1 MARGKKITAA
11 GLEDA
16 IKEILEDYENDIEY
30 NLAEITK
37 SVTRKGVRAIKN
49 ESAATFGTTPKREE
63 KYAKTWTSTFQTG
76 RNSAQGTI
84 YNTQAG
90 LPHLLE
96 NGHVLSYVLRDGTK
110 RTDGFVKGRPHI
122 SKVQD
127 ELSRVYEQEI
137 MYKLSNI

>member
-96 NGHVLSYVLRDGTK
+96 NGHVLRNGTK
-110 RTDGFVKGRPHI
+110 RTFGFVQGREHI
-122 SKVQD
+122 AKVEK
-127 ELSRVYEQEI
+127 ELEKLLEQEVKS
-137 MYKLSNI
+137 KL